1 MAASSTA
8 QPPGVVKTL
17 TDDKKRKR
25 PVKKRRA
32 DPWRPLGE
40 ARAGDAME
48 KYEKLEKL
56 GEGTYG
62 VVYKARNRQT
72 GHIIALKKIM
82 LEQEDEGVPS
92 TAIREISLL
101 RELNHQNVVRLE
113 DVVHTEDRIFLV
125 FEFLDMDLKKHMELQ
140 PDLHKNQT
148 IIKYYLYQMVSGIA
162 YCHAHRILHRDLK
175 PQNLLIDQR
184 QNLLKLADFGLARA
198 FGIPVRAYTHEVV
211 TLWYRAPEI
220 LLGAKHYST
229 PVDIWSIG
237 CIFAE
242 MISSRPLFPGDCEI
256 DQIFHIFRMLGTPN
270 ETTWPNVSEL
280 PDFKDNFPKW
290 RPQSLASALPMLDP
304 LGLDLLQRMLVY
316 QPGQRI
322 TAFNALEHEYFAEF
336 HDEAPQPQLRYQQH
350 YQQAAQRQTEY
361 AQHQQHQQQQQRGI
375 AMHPGDM
382 QQRQMQV
389 AAMQQLQQHRQMQQ
403 MAAAADAVG
412 WQCQRST
419 GSSRATGWRCTRR
432 RWRRRCKRRWRTR
445 RACGGRR
452 AAMHQQAQAEMA
464 MAMQQ
469 SRCWRCS
476 SSSSTGRAPPRR
488 PSPYLSMGMQGQMP
502 LEALPED
509 ALPRR
514 HAAGGGGGYMPQMG
528 MDYPD
533 MQGDGGG
540 GRHVRQRRGQ
550 AGDGVMH
557 PALLISA

>member
-1 MAASSTA
+1 
-8 QPPGVVKTL
+8 
-17 TDDKKRKR
+17 
-25 PVKKRRA
+25 
-32 DPWRPLGE
+32 
-40 ARAGDAME
+40 ME

-403 MAAAADAVG
+403 MAAAPMQSMAMPAQH
-412 WQCQRST
+412 WQQP
-419 GSSRATGWRCTRR
+419 GEMAMHQAQMAAEMQAEMAHQEGMRR
-432 RWRRRCKRRWRTR
+432 Q
-445 RACGGRR
+445 A

-469 SRCWRCS
+469 EQMLAMQQQQQHGSGS
-476 SSSSTGRAPPRR
+476 SAASTA
-488 PSPYLSMGMQGQMP
+488 YLSMGMQGQMP

-509 ALPRR
+509 AYGGGMLQ
-514 HAAGGGGGYMPQMG
+514 GGGGGYMPQMG

-540 GRHVRQRRGQ
+540 GGMYGNGGGQ

-557 PALLISA
+557 PHY